1 LRDDPAL
8 SHAGRHHAARA
19 GEQDQDGAIEARV
32 EARDQLADRC
42 GLDLQHLAGRVARHC
57 RQS

>member
-1 LRDDPAL
+1 MPVVTTRPVQA
-8 SHAGRHHAARA
+8 
-19 GEQDQDGAIEARV
+19 EQDQDGAIEARV
-32 EARDQLADRC
+32 EARDQLADRF